1 MAGHARR
8 IMSPEQA
15 AGQID
20 QLGPASDIY
29 SLGATLYNLL
39 AGKNAFDG
47 TDVLTLLGRIR
58 AGDFPPPAIR
68 QPDDRPCARV
78 GLLESD
84 GIDVRRGKLQAP
96 GTRLLC
102 TC

>member
-1 MAGHARR
+1 
-8 IMSPEQA
+8 MSPEQA

-47 TDVLTLLGRIR
+47 TDVLTLLGRVR
-58 AGDFPPPAIR
+58 ASGTFPPP
-68 QPDDRPCARV
+68 RP
-78 GLLESD
+78 ST
-84 GIDVRRGKLQAP
+84 RRSPLRSSRSA
-96 GTRLLC
+96 
-102 TC
+102 